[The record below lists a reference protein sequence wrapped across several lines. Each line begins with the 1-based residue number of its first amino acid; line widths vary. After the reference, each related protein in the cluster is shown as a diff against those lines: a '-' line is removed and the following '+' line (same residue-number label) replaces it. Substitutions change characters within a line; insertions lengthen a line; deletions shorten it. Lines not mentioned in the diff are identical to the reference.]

1 MMKKPLL
8 LLLFLTLLITPA
20 LSVAETVVTSFYPIY
35 LFTLNLTDGLEGVT
49 VRNLAQPGT
58 GCLHDYQLSTG
69 DMKALQSAD
78 VFLINGAGME
88 SYLDFAMDS
97 LPDLR
102 IVDASEGVALLP
114 AEPEEHDHDED
125 EDDGHDHDHG
135 DWNAHIWLDAGNA
148 QIMVRN
154 LAAGLMAAL
163 PDRAEAIEANQDAF
177 LTRLA
182 ALDEELRA
190 GLSDLPRRDIITFH
204 EAFPY
209 FANAYGLHVAAV
221 VNREPD
227 DALSPR
233 QLAELVST
241 VRALGNP
248 PLFTEPQYEDIAA
261 QTISRET
268 GAPIYELDP
277 VVTGPSEN
285 VPLDYYETCMRA
297 NLAVLQEALGDV
309 P

>member
-1 MMKKPLL
+1 MKKKPLL
-8 LLLFLTLLITPA
+8 LLLLLTLLITPA

-135 DWNAHIWLDAGNA
+135 EWNAHIWLDAGNA
-148 QIMVRN
+148 QMMVRN

-163 PDRAEAIEANQDAF
+163 PDRAEAIEANRDAF

-297 NLAVLQEALGDV
+297 NLAVLQEALGDT

>member
-8 LLLFLTLLITPA
+8 LLLLLTLLITPA

-102 IVDASEGVALLP
+102 IVDASEDVALLP

-163 PDRAEAIEANQDAF
+163 PDRAEAIEANRDAF

>member
-8 LLLFLTLLITPA
+8 LLLLLTLLITPA

-148 QIMVRN
+148 QMMVRN

-163 PDRAEAIEANQDAF
+163 PDRAEAIEANRDAF

-297 NLAVLQEALGDV
+297 NLTVLQEALGDT

>member
-1 MMKKPLL
+1 MKKPLL
-8 LLLFLTLLITPA
+8 LLLLLTLLITPA

-35 LFTLNLTDGLEGVT
+35 LFTLNLTDGLEGVA

-163 PDRAEAIEANQDAF
+163 PDRAEAIEANRDAF

>member
-8 LLLFLTLLITPA
+8 LLLLLTLFVTPA

-135 DWNAHIWLDAGNA
+135 EWNAHIWLDAGNA

-163 PDRAEAIEANQDAF
+163 PDRAEAIEANRDAY

-268 GAPIYELDP
+268 GAPIFELDP